1 MHFVPVSTICMGQI
15 LISIVLIL
23 PPPPPS
29 PSPPPPPFPSFPP
42 PSLPEPSSPPEGVQL
57 VPVDSTSLRLEWGL
71 PPELERNGIITQYVV
86 DCTGIA
92 SVQSPMVLPSPTFN
106 TPPSLQQLLTGL
118 SSFTN
123 YSCRVAAANVNGSG
137 PFSALASASTLEG
150 CELHPSPEYPFC
162 MCWF

>member
-1 MHFVPVSTICMGQI
+1 M

-23 PPPPPS
+23 SPPPPS
-29 PSPPPPPFPSFPP
+29 HPPPPPPPPFP
-42 PSLPEPSSPPEGVQL
+42 PSLTPSLLEPSSPPEGVQL

-86 DCTGIA
+86 ECTGIA
-92 SVQSPMVLPSPTFN
+92 SVHSPMVLPSPTFN

-118 SSFTN
+118 SAFTT
-123 YSCRVAAANVNGSG
+123 YSCRVAAANVNGTG

-150 CELHPSPEYPFC
+150 CELHPSPVYPSC
-162 MCWF
+162 VC